1 MESFTKVGTLL
12 GIFYPNS
19 DEIRYLS
26 KVNLSQAMFKIVQ
39 GRILS
44 LAIHVKICYRLC
56 WMEFFQVC
64 TFRQLQAIS
73 LIDNKIT
80 FIPSDFFVLGYVY
93 MRFITKENLFLVII
107 RRDLWLG
114 KICVGSW

>member
-1 MESFTKVGTLL
+1 MLD
-12 GIFYPNS
+12 GIF
-19 DEIRYLS
+19 
-26 KVNLSQAMFKIVQ
+26 FKFV
-39 GRILS
+39 
-44 LAIHVKICYRLC
+44 RLGK
-56 WMEFFQVC
+56 
-64 TFRQLQAIS
+64 LQAIS

-80 FIPSDFFVLGYVY
+80 FIPSDLFVLGYVY